1 MPPSIHIQPSHKGL
15 LHKAMNVSPDKPLS
29 LSAIASTKNKAKKSG
44 NVKLEKQAV
53 FAENA
58 RRWHSAG

>member
-1 MPPSIHIQPSHKGL
+1 MTIKKSHHGL
-15 LHKAMNVSPDKPLS
+15 LHKAMGVPEGHRLS
-29 LSAIASTKNKAKKSG
+29 IEDIAATKNRAKKSG

-58 RRWHSAG
+58 RKWNHAS